1 MAFSD
6 RYIHAH
12 LHAHSTGAGQGRI
25 PNLTQGERLSQKH
38 HKRSASCVLLPRPWM
53 KGSGGEIDDPFLSL
67 SVIEHLGF
75 LSERHSKLL
84 VSASVR
90 PSPSVGIVEITQA
103 N

>member
-6 RYIHAH
+6 RYIHTH
-12 LHAHSTGAGQGRI
+12 LHTHSTGAGQGRI

-38 HKRSASCVLLPRPWM
+38 HKHSASCVLLPSPWDE
-53 KGSGGEIDDPFLSL
+53 GSGGEMADPFLSL

-75 LSERHSKLL
+75 LFERQSKLL

-90 PSPSVGIVEITQA
+90 PSPSVGIGAITQA